1 MKRAQ
6 AKQLQVRQDDPTSE
20 GTAQIIPLR
29 TETALSKFPIHRLSK
44 KGTIKIKQT
53 KKTQQGKIAM
63 LWEVMHSP
71 GPLGYKLD
79 TAIINRRID
88 EYRKRGNI
96 PPLIK
101 LGSLGSICEE
111 LGYTLSGRTT
121 DQIKDALK
129 ENAAALIT
137 ARLNYRTND
146 GVEEYF
152 EFSSTRYAIILT
164 GQKLP
169 DGRKADAVYIQ
180 FHDLYLSL
188 LNRSQTRPL
197 DYEYLKSLP
206 PASQRLYELVS
217 FNMFGALHHGRN
229 CATMT
234 YSELC
239 ATAPL
244 TRYDKWDQ
252 AKKQLYKVHKPH
264 LDSGYLKAVDYQTTT
279 DAAGR
284 PDWIIRYTPGPKAK
298 REYREFNGQREEPA
312 RKPAPPRL
320 APATPPKADADRAS
334 VEDPEIARRIERL
347 VEAGF
352 GTSAAI
358 DLASKHADECDRQL
372 NALPLRNLSKVNDQ
386 AAWLRCAIEKGYA
399 LPASPEQGS
408 ATKQEKAQ
416 KAAECSFCKD
426 SAVVGMRRIATEKY
440 PNGVWKDCS
449 HDPEIESK
457 YTPAV

>member
-1 MKRAQ
+1 LKRAQ
-6 AKQLQVRQDDPTSE
+6 ANQLQVRQDDPTSD

-111 LGYTLSGRTT
+111 LGYALSGRTA

-217 FNMFGALHHGRN
+217 FNMFGALHHGRD

-244 TRYDKWDQ
+244 TRYEKWDQ

-264 LDSGYLKAVDYQTTT
+264 LDSGYLKAVDYQATT

-298 REYREFNGQREEPA
+298 REYREFNGRKEEPA
-312 RKPAPPRL
+312 PRRL
-320 APATPPKADADRAS
+320 TPATAPKADADHAS
-334 VEDPEIARRIERL
+334 VEDPEMAHRIERL

-352 GTSAAI
+352 GTSAAS

-372 NALPLRNLSKVNDQ
+372 NALPLRNLSKVNDR
-386 AAWLRCAIEKGYA
+386 AAWLRCAIEQGYA
-399 LPASPEQGS
+399 LPVSPEQGS
-408 ATKQEKAQ
+408 EAKQEKVQ
-416 KAAECSFCKD
+416 KAAECPFCKD
-426 SAVVGMRRIATEKY
+426 SATPEHRRIVAEKY
-440 PNGVWKDCS
+440 PRGAWKPCT
-449 HDPEIESK
+449 HDPEQESK
-457 YTPAV
+457 FTSAD